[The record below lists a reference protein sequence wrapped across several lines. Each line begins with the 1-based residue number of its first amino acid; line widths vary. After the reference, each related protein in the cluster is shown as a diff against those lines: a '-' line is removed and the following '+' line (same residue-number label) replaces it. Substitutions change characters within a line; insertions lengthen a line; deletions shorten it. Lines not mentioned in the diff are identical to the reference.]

1 MNMSYSTKI
10 HHTLTTSLGI
20 INIFINWE
28 NANDVSRLM
37 AVYMIL
43 SCYSYDVNYCL
54 SMRFLTNEYEQK
66 IMKKRAFIIY
76 MTCCA
81 INWSIHGSYLI
92 YNITNL
98 NLSLW
103 TGMGVNKIYLLFIL
117 VISLISQIGDLIIS
131 YFKRLAKVKD
141 TGNLLPGH
149 GGLLDRIDGIIFV
162 IPISYLLL
170 NYLR

>member
-1 MNMSYSTKI
+1 MIIFRFGKINKCIHFIGFLYTSGDTVALFKNMNMNYSTKI

-28 NANDVSRLM
+28 NTNDVAKLM

-54 SMRFLTNEYEQK
+54 SMRFLMNEYEQK

-81 INWSIHGSYLI
+81 INWSVHCSYLI

-98 NLSLW
+98 NLSL
-103 TGMGVNKIYLLFIL
+103 ISYY
-117 VISLISQIGDLIIS
+117 SLIIFIVYDDI
-131 YFKRLAKVKD
+131 V
-141 TGNLLPGH
+141 LLKW
-149 GGLLDRIDGIIFV
+149 
-162 IPISYLLL
+162 
-170 NYLR
+170 LRN